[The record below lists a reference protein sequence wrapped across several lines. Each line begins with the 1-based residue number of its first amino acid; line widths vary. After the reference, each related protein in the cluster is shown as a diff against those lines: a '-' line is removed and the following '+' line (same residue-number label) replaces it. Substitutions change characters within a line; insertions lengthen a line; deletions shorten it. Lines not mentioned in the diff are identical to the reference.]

1 VRELVVISGKGGTG
15 KTSVVAS
22 FAALAESPVLAD
34 CDVDAPDLHLIMAP
48 EVTKRGDFSG
58 GCKAVIDPSK
68 CTACGK
74 CYDLCRF
81 DAITLGG
88 TSLTEAEVPYTVDR
102 LSCEGCNVCAWFCP
116 EKAIEM
122 VEVVNGEW
130 YISETRFGPMS
141 HAALGAAEEN
151 SGKLVTLVRTRAKV
165 LARENGRELI
175 IVDGSPGLGCPVI
188 ASVAGADAALIVTEP
203 TLSGVHDA
211 ERVGELLRH
220 FGIIAFMCVNKW
232 DINPGIAE
240 AIETAAAE
248 SGIESVGRIRYDD
261 AVTRAQ
267 IEGLSLVEFAEDGA
281 ALDVRNV
288 WEAVRRRLQ

>member
-1 VRELVVISGKGGTG
+1 VKELVVISGKGGTG

-22 FAALAESPVLAD
+22 FAALAEDPVLAD

-48 EVTKRGDFSG
+48 EVVKRGDFSG
-58 GCKAVIDPSK
+58 GSKAVIEPSK

-81 DAITLGG
+81 DAIMFEGADV
-88 TSLTEAEVPYTVDR
+88 TEPGVPYAVDQ

-116 EKAIEM
+116 EETIEM
-122 VEVVNGEW
+122 VEAVNGEW

-151 SGKLVTLVRTRAKV
+151 SGKLVTLVRTRAKI
-165 LARENGRELI
+165 LARERGGELI
-175 IVDGSPGLGCPVI
+175 IVDGSPGIGCPVI

-211 ERVGELLRH
+211 ERVGELLQH
-220 FGIIAFMCVNKW
+220 FGIRAFICVNKW
-232 DINPGIAE
+232 DINPGVT
-240 AIETAAAE
+240 ETLETSAAE
-248 SGIESVGRIRYDD
+248 LGIESVGRIMYDD

-267 IEGLSLVEFAEDGA
+267 IEGLSLVEFADDGA

-288 WEAVRRRLQ
+288 WETVRRRL